1 MCIGIAID
9 VQLLTETFLS
19 RFGLRS
25 RMQSDL
31 FHSPQELQFRYN
43 DPIPQLPIQ
52 RIDVDGIRGEAWD
65 LALWGNRDNP
75 ISRLPRTGWAREESV
90 LTGKWRG
97 YQPEQVIIP
106 AQRGCEKGV
115 WFPVAAGMQGLL
127 VTDEHRTPHVYML
140 TRAATPEYA
149 ALTKHDR
156 MPIFV

>member
-9 VQLLTETFLS
+9 AELLTETFLS
-19 RFGLRS
+19 RFGLRA

-31 FHSPQELQFRYN
+31 FNSPQEIQFRYN

-52 RIDVDGIRGEAWD
+52 RAENEPWD

-90 LTGKWRG
+90 LAGKWQAF
-97 YQPEQVIIP
+97 QPQPVIIP
-106 AQRGCEKGV
+106 AQRGCEKGI
-115 WFPVAAGMQGLL
+115 WFPVSIGMQGLL
-127 VTDEHRTPHVYML
+127 VEDEHRTPHVYML

>member
-1 MCIGIAID
+1 MCIGIALDARI
-9 VQLLTETFLS
+9 LTETFLS

-25 RMQSDL
+25 RMQRDL
-31 FHSPQELQFRYN
+31 FNSPAELQFRYN

-52 RIDVDGIRGEAWD
+52 RAESEAWE
-65 LALWGNRDNP
+65 LVLWGNRDDP
-75 ISRLPRTGWAREESV
+75 VSRLPRTGWAREESV
-90 LTGKWRG
+90 LEGKWRSLH
-97 YQPEQVIIP
+97 PEPVIIP

-115 WFPVAAGMQGLL
+115 WFPIPGGIQGLL
-127 VTDEHRTPHVYML
+127 VADEHRNPHVFML

>member
-9 VQLLTETFLS
+9 ARILTETFLS

-31 FHSPQELQFRYN
+31 FNSPLELQFRYN

-52 RIDVDGIRGEAWD
+52 RTAQSEWELV
-65 LALWGNRDNP
+65 LWGNRDDP
-75 ISRLPRTGWAREESV
+75 VSRLPCTGWAREESV
-90 LTGKWRG
+90 LAGKWQG
-97 YQPEQVIIP
+97 YQPEPVIIP

-115 WFPVAAGMQGLL
+115 WFPVSVGIQGLL
-127 VTDEHRTPHVYML
+127 VADEHRTPHVYML
-140 TRAATPEYA
+140 TRAATPEYT

>member
-1 MCIGIAID
+1 MCIGIALDARI
-9 VQLLTETFLS
+9 LTEVFLS

-31 FHSPQELQFRYN
+31 FNSPAELQFRYN

-52 RIDVDGIRGEAWD
+52 RAEGEAWE
-65 LALWGNRDNP
+65 LVLWGNRDNP
-75 ISRLPRTGWAREESV
+75 DSRLPRTGWAREESV
-90 LTGKWRG
+90 LAGKWRSLK
-97 YQPEQVIIP
+97 PETVMIP

-115 WFPVAAGMQGLL
+115 WFPINFGMQGLL
-127 VTDEHRTPHVYML
+127 IADEHQTPHVFML